1 MSFAKAAIGLVL
13 TALMILLFLGNMRAT
28 VGGDAVDSSF
38 SILAGV
44 SAVEL
49 PPASTINTM
58 VLGGLALALSR
69 LIDNSVIVL
78 ENIFRHM
85 EMGESPM
92 VAAEQGGK
100 EVDLAVLAAT
110 VSTSIVFFPVVLLT
124 GVSKYLFTA
133 LALGVVLA
141 MFASYVVAMTVIPLF
156 CAKFIKLEG
165 HTDQQ
170 IQTEPNQ
177 LDRKRPSC

>member
-1 MSFAKAAIGLVL
+1 
-13 TALMILLFLGNMRAT
+13 
-28 VGGDAVDSSF
+28 
-38 SILAGV
+38 
-44 SAVEL
+44 
-49 PPASTINTM
+49 
-58 VLGGLALALSR
+58 
-69 LIDNSVIVL
+69 
-78 ENIFRHM
+78 
-85 EMGESPM
+85 M

-156 CAKFIKLEG
+156 CAKFIKPGSVIRSSEIR
-165 HTDQQ
+165 TSS
-170 IQTEPNQ
+170 QT
-177 LDRKRPSC
+177 S